1 MIELIKGK
9 KFDDNHSAMVINVKE
24 FIPHS
29 NADKLKCCKVGTY
42 NIITSIDAEPGLY
55 VYFQKESVINP
66 NFLSFA
72 NLYRHPELNADN
84 TKTGMFEDSGRIKTI
99 KLRGELSEGFIIPAV
114 VFENFITSVTNQNI
128 TLTEGTE
135 FDTVQN
141 GDKSFWVIKK
151 WVVQK
156 TPGTPG
162 GGKSRIKVLAR
173 LFDRVIP
180 EQFRFH
186 YTTIVIKKCPMV
198 ITPDSVLNISE
209 KIHGTSGISA
219 NVLVK
224 SQYHKLGL
232 VGNWITR
239 HIIDPI
245 FRLKTQNLK
254 DATHYDNLYSSRT
267 VIKNQYINKQ
277 VGEGYYGVDVWAE
290 ANKIVAPKLPKGY
303 TAYYEIVGFLPN
315 GGYIQKG
322 YDYGCVPPKEG
333 EPYTPEVNFKVR
345 IYRITITNVD
355 GIVYELTPQEV
366 TRWCE
371 RNGLKSVS
379 TWWEGKASDLYP
391 ELDKETHFSENFIEK
406 LADDARFYMEKSS
419 PSCTNNVPHE
429 GVVIKI
435 IGRNSEAFKLKCFK
449 FLDKEHKA
457 LDAGESNIEDEA

>member
-1 MIELIKGK
+1 MQI
-9 KFDDNHSAMVINVKE
+9 
-24 FIPHS
+24 
-29 NADKLKCCKVGTY
+29 LK
-42 NIITSIDAEPGLY
+42 
-55 VYFQKESVINP
+55 
-66 NFLSFA
+66 
-72 NLYRHPELNADN
+72 
-84 TKTGMFEDSGRIKTI
+84 IKTI
-99 KLRGELSEGFIIPAV
+99 RKVPKTDRYDLTVNSTH
-114 VFENFITSVTNQNI
+114 NF
-128 TLTEGTE
+128 
-135 FDTVQN
+135 FAN
-141 GDKSFWVIKK
+141 G
-151 WVVQK
+151 
-156 TPGTPG
+156 
-162 GGKSRIKVLAR
+162 VL
-173 LFDRVIP
+173 
-180 EQFRFH
+180 
-186 YTTIVIKKCPMV
+186 
-198 ITPDSVLNISE
+198 
-209 KIHGTSGISA
+209 IHNTSGISA

-245 FRLKTQNLK
+245 FRLKTENVK
-254 DATHYDNLYSSRT
+254 DATYYDNLYPSRT
-267 VIKNQYINKQ
+267 VIKNQYINEQ
-277 VGEGYYGVDVWAE
+277 VGDDVDVWAE
-290 ANKIVAPKLPKGY
+290 ANKIVAPKLPRGY
-303 TAYYEIVGFLPN
+303 TTYFEIVGFLPN

-322 YDYGCVPPKEG
+322 YDYGCIPPKEG

-355 GIVYELTPQEV
+355 GNVYELTPQEV

-449 FLDKEHKA
+449 FLDKEHRA